1 MGVKRKCHSQEFKA
15 RVALEAVREMKTI
28 GELASQYQL
37 HPTQIRQWKAQLSK
51 GAPELF
57 GRGRSPEAMEAEV
70 LTAPLYEEI
79 GRLKMEVNFLR
90 KKCA

>member
-1 MGVKRKCHSQEFKA
+1 MGVKRKSHSQEFKA
-15 RVALEAVREMKTI
+15 RVALEAMREMKTI

-57 GRGRSPEAMEAEV
+57 GRGRSPETMAAEA